1 MKHTTKRRL
10 AALSLTA
17 ALLTILAGC
26 SVETAT
32 YEQKTYETA
41 AGEVNSLVLEVRDRK
56 VELVPSEDDR
66 LHISYSESEKE
77 FYAIDLSED
86 KTLTMASADSK
97 EWGDYVG
104 GKTAQEN
111 RVIRVSIPDGALK
124 NLTLT
129 TTNEDIS
136 VSRLSFNGAVDIG
149 SNGGNIALEKLDVG
163 TALKLDVKNGNI
175 TGSLAGAYGDFAITS
190 TVKKGESNLPE
201 HKEDGAKELTV
212 SANNGDISLEFS
224 N

>member
-26 SVETAT
+26 SVETGT
-32 YEQKTYETA
+32 YEQKAYEAA

-77 FYAIDLSED
+77 FYTIEASED
-86 KTLTMASADSK
+86 KTLTMVCADSK

-129 TTNEDIS
+129 TTNEDVS
-136 VSRLSFNGAVDIG
+136 VSRLSFHGAVDIG
-149 SNGGNIALEKLDVG
+149 ANGGNIALEKVAVG
-163 TALKLDVKNGNI
+163 TELKLDVKNGNI
-175 TGSLAGAYGDFAITS
+175 SGSVSGAYEDFSIDS
-190 TVKKGESNLPE
+190 TVKKGKSNLPE
-201 HKEDGAKELTV
+201 NKEDGAKQLTV
-212 SANNGDISLEFS
+212 SANNGDISLEF
-224 N
+224 NK

>member
-1 MKHTTKRRL
+1 MKHTTKRRF

-26 SVETAT
+26 SGETAT
-32 YEQKTYETA
+32 YEQKTYEAA
-41 AGEVNSLVLEVRDRK
+41 AGEVNSLVLEVRDRR

-66 LHISYSESEKE
+66 LRVSYSESEKE

-86 KTLTMASADSK
+86 KTLTMVCADSK

-104 GKTAQEN
+104 GKSTQEN
-111 RVIRVSIPDGALK
+111 RLIRVSIPDGALK

-136 VSRLSFNGAVDIG
+136 VSKLSFNGAVDIG
-149 SNGGNIALEKLDVG
+149 ANGGNIALEKMAVG

-190 TVKKGESNLPE
+190 TVKKGKSNLPE
-201 HKEDGAKELTV
+201 HKADGAKELTV

-224 N
+224 K